1 MAVDMIKTVRR
12 AMDFELG
19 MRQPSQSSSIASIA
33 SSWETCRDGL
43 LSGEALAIE
52 LQKLQTVYET
62 TKRWDK
68 DIFRTVSLRQ
78 IDPRAFL
85 QVRETGSANFELKES
100 LFDRNFPGHYCRR
113 LMETKA
119 CIPEGTSVGCTLT
132 LVKHKYRISA
142 TQSSYAEQKAEDF
155 RTDKIPIQSI
165 AVTKGAQGS
174 NGKFDP
180 TFSYGI
186 EYYPFEGAGL
196 VSKWAI
202 ELANELRQM
211 DYSAITDIELDITY
225 SALAAGYKQAA
236 LNAAAKDLETVPRVV
251 SIDLINEIGGD
262 GEEEVANA
270 AAGEIV
276 ISGVRKRLPH
286 IISRGEATLKGV
298 ELYLKSRTGLPD
310 ELTAKFGITP
320 LDTVDSLGDFRVLS
334 SEEKVFI
341 FEPWTVTLKDGK
353 GLWEGTLDEAWLLIS
368 YTVSGLVKG

>member
-1 MAVDMIKTVRR
+1 V
-12 AMDFELG
+12 E
-19 MRQPSQSSSIASIA
+19 
-33 SSWETCRDGL
+33 
-43 LSGEALAIE
+43 
-52 LQKLQTVYET
+52 
-62 TKRWDK
+62 
-68 DIFRTVSLRQ
+68 
-78 IDPRAFL
+78 
-85 QVRETGSANFELKES
+85 
-100 LFDRNFPGHYCRR
+100 
-113 LMETKA
+113 
-119 CIPEGTSVGCTLT
+119 
-132 LVKHKYRISA
+132 HKYRISA

-165 AVTKGAQGS
+165 AATKGSAGTS
-174 NGKFDP
+174 GKLDP
-180 TFSYGI
+180 TFHYGI

-202 ELANELRQM
+202 ELANELRQI
-211 DYSAITDIELDITY
+211 DYSAVTDIELDITY
-225 SALAAGYKQAA
+225 SALAGGDKQAA
-236 LNAAAKDLETVPRVV
+236 LNAAAKDLETVPSVV

-262 GEEEVANA
+262 GEEVANA

-310 ELTAKFGITP
+310 DLTAKFGITP

-353 GLWEGTLDEAWLLIS
+353 GLWEGTLDEAWVLIS

>member
-52 LQKLQTVYET
+52 LQKLQTDVPSGIQAFVSIS
-62 TKRWDK
+62 RRHLRFQ
-68 DIFRTVSLRQ
+68 FRGLVEKHEGR
-78 IDPRAFL
+78 
-85 QVRETGSANFELKES
+85 SAVARPSGKCLC
-100 LFDRNFPGHYCRR
+100 PIAWC
-113 LMETKA
+113 
-119 CIPEGTSVGCTLT
+119 VGCTLT

-165 AVTKGAQGS
+165 AVTTGAQGS

-180 TFSYGI
+180 TYSYGI

-236 LNAAAKDLETVPRVV
+236 LNAAAKDLETVPSVV

-298 ELYLKSRTGLPD
+298 ELYLKSRTGLRD
-310 ELTAKFGITP
+310 DLTAKFGITP

-334 SEEKVFI
+334 SEEKGFI